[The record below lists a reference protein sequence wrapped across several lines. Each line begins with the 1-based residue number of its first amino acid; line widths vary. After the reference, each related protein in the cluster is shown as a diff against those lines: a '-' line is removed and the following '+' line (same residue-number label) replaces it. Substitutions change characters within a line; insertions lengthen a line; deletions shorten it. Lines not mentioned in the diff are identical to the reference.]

1 MIVQIGPPDGR
12 IPAII
17 DLPASDTPL
26 PAVLLI
32 HGLGSTK
39 EQMTGSIG
47 RALTRRGVA
56 TLAIDLPL
64 HGARAAGI
72 DMRSQMS
79 PLAVAEQWRVAV
91 REASH
96 CVRFLETRPEVDA
109 TRIGIAGYSLGASVA
124 LVVAANDP
132 AVRAIC
138 LAAGGDVPADLPFA
152 GFVRTIV
159 DLRRSVRDIAG
170 RPLLMVNGR
179 FDRRIR
185 PEAAE
190 ALFAAASEPKEL
202 RWYEGGHWPPTSVI
216 DDASDWLSR
225 QLAALPTVASHRSRT
240 TVPRRA

>member
-1 MIVQIGPPDGR
+1 MIVQIGPPDER

-17 DLPASDTPL
+17 DLPASDRPL

-39 EQMTGSIG
+39 EQITGSIG
-47 RALTRRGVA
+47 RALTRRGVV
-56 TLAIDLPL
+56 TIAIDLPL
-64 HGARAAGI
+64 HGARASAV
-72 DMRSQMS
+72 DLRSPMNLLGAAQ
-79 PLAVAEQWRVAV
+79 QWRVAI

-96 CVRFLETRPEVDA
+96 CLRFLETRPEVDA
-109 TRIGIAGYSLGASVA
+109 TRIGIAGYSLGAYVA
-124 LVVAANDP
+124 LAVAANDP
-132 AVRAIC
+132 AVRAVC
-138 LAAGGDVPADLPFA
+138 LAAGGDVPAHLPFA
-152 GFVRTIV
+152 RFVRTVI

-179 FDRRIR
+179 FDERIR

-225 QLAALPTVASHRSRT
+225 QLAELPRVVSHRSRT
-240 TVPRRA
+240 TVPKQA